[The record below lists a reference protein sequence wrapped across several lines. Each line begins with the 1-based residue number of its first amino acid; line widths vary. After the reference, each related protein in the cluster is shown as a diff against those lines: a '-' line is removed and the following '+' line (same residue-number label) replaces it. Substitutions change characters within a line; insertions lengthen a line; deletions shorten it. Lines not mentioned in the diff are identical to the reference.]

1 MKKKI
6 VILSGAGLDRE
17 SGILTF
23 RDCKDG
29 LWNNYRIDEVCTPE
43 AWAVDPTKVNDF
55 YNMRRIE
62 VLNATPNR
70 AHNELA
76 KAEEE
81 FNIVHVTQN
90 VSDLLERAGC
100 TKVIHLHGE
109 LLKARSSNPDLDW
122 AGMSPDPEINDFKTY
137 PVGRE
142 GLTMNDMAEDG
153 FPLRPHIVW
162 FGESV
167 PLLADGAKE
176 IQEADALIIVGTSL
190 EVYPANGLVWHANCP
205 IWTVDPSLDFDAPPS
220 IPTRMVKDVAS
231 SGIPVA
237 LAAIKKYFAEKE
249 EFKETVTTEIIN
261 AVNEYIGSGIT
272 PELEKCLRSD
282 VTTITRNYNLNDP
295 HIELSKTELRIV
307 VPELKLSLTLS
318 ST

>member
-17 SGILTF
+17 SDILTF
-23 RDCKDG
+23 RDCEDG
-29 LWNNYRIDEVCTPE
+29 LWNNYKIDEVCTPE
-43 AWAVDPTKVNDF
+43 AWANDPTKVNDF

-62 VLNATPNR
+62 VLNAKPNR
-70 AHNELA
+70 AHIALA
-76 KAEEE
+76 EAEEE
-81 FNIVHVTQN
+81 FDIVHVTQN

-109 LLKARSSNPDLDW
+109 ILKARSSNPHYDVVDDTYNN
-122 AGMSPDPEINDFKTY
+122 PYKTY

-142 GLTMNDMAEDG
+142 GLTMNDMADDG
-153 FPLRPHIVW
+153 FPLRPEIVW
-162 FGESV
+162 FGEPV

-190 EVYPANGLVWHANCP
+190 EVYPAAGLVWHANCP
-205 IWTVDPSLDFDAPPS
+205 IWTVDPALDFDSPPS
-220 IPTRMVKDVAS
+220 IPTRIIKNVAS
-231 SGIPVA
+231 SGIPIA

-249 EFKETVTTEIIN
+249 QIKENISAEIENAIN
-261 AVNEYIGSGIT
+261 MYIGSVIT
-272 PELEKCLRSD
+272 PELEKCIRHD
-282 VTTITRNYNLNDP
+282 VTMITKKYKLSNPD
-295 HIELSKTELRIV
+295 IELTAEKIHVSICELNLV
-307 VPELKLSLTLS
+307 LTLS